1 MKAFFTKTVTAA
13 VLAGIS
19 SASFAFGTGN
29 MPAVPSGWT
38 LKESY
43 TSGALNNILVYQK
56 TGESTYM
63 QVVDIKN
70 GGRLSFFN
78 QSKTGVSPFQ
88 FGIDTMNN
96 WWNMLLDKK
105 TMVNGQFFAYVNA
118 FYVPLNPTTLSFG
131 VKANGSLLTPGADNS
146 AYPVSSMRQ
155 IEITS
160 GVGATVLAWNQA
172 RLSPGGSS
180 AQNIMVGLHPS
191 PSVVTNKSPT
201 SNIGRMLICT
211 KPQSGAAWVYILSA
225 GSLQQQTA
233 LNYGVSWGCTEPS
246 TVDDGWI
253 WFSSTEDGEL
263 RHTARR
269 RSLTPASDCCLQPIN
284 SRGD

>member
-1 MKAFFTKTVTAA
+1 MNTFLKSVAAA
-13 VLAGIS
+13 VLAGVS
-19 SASFAFGTGN
+19 SVSFGFGTGN
-29 MPAVPSGWT
+29 MPTVPSGWT

-43 TSGALNNILVYQK
+43 TSGTLNNIRVYQK

-78 QSKTGVSPFQ
+78 QSKTGTSPFQ
-88 FGIDTMNN
+88 FGINTMNN
-96 WWNMLLDKK
+96 WWNMLVDKK
-105 TMVNGQFFAYVNA
+105 TMVNGQFFAYIQLPN
-118 FYVPLNPTTLSFG
+118 PLQINPTTLSFG
-131 VKANGSLLTPGADNS
+131 VKANGSLLTPGADNN
-146 AYPVSSMRQ
+146 AYPASSMRQ

-191 PSVVTNKSPT
+191 PSVVTNKSPA

-211 KPQSGAAWVYILSA
+211 KPQSGAAWVYMLSA

-233 LNYGVSWGCTEPS
+233 LNYAISWGCTESS
-246 TVDDGWI
+246 TVMMDG
-253 WFSSTEDGEL
+253 SGSAQLKTV
-263 RHTARR
+263 
-269 RSLTPASDCCLQPIN
+269 N
-284 SRGD
+284 SGTLLAGDRQLPQVIAVYNQ